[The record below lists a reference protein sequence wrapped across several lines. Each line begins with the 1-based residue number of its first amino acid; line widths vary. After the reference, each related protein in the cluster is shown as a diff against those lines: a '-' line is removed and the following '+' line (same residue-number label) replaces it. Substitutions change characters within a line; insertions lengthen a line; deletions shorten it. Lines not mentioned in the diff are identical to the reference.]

1 MRLSLPRPRLSGASS
16 SATTSAPPVP
26 YAGEALVQIE
36 TDAGPLWIPESDGV
50 MRPYLQ
56 ERGTW
61 EADEGNLLAGF
72 FRPDLRFLDVGANVG
87 YFSLLVGR
95 RCPRATIHAFEPHP
109 LTSKVLALNA
119 WAAPADITVH
129 AMALSAGDRLVAL
142 ETSASNLGDTRSRIS
157 ETATML
163 APAAALDDVLPKA
176 AFDLVKIDVQGFELD
191 VISGMNDA
199 IGRSSG
205 VVIVAEFWPTA
216 LRDRDLDPLAVLDAY
231 RQLGLT
237 MKTQVAHRLSDLTPL
252 EIVRCCETAGPYG
265 QVNLVLTRA

>member
-1 MRLSLPRPRLSGASS
+1 MRLPRPRPRSSGAPGS
-16 SATTSAPPVP
+16 TPPAP
-26 YAGEALVQIE
+26 YDGEALVRID
-36 TDAGPLWIPESDGV
+36 TDAGPLWIPASDGV

-61 EADEGNLLAGF
+61 EADEGHLLGQF

-109 LTSKVLALNA
+109 LTSRVLALNA
-119 WAAPADITVH
+119 WTSPGDITVH
-129 AMALSAGDRLVAL
+129 PMALSSGDRLVSL
-142 ETSASNLGDTRSRIS
+142 ETSASNLGDTRSRVS

-163 APAAALDDVLPKA
+163 APAAALDEVLPKA

-191 VISGMNDA
+191 VVSGMSDA
-199 IGRSSG
+199 IGRNPD

-216 LRDRDLDPLAVLDAY
+216 LRDRDLDPLAVIDAY
-231 RQLGLT
+231 RQLGLS
-237 MKTQVAHRLSDLTPL
+237 MKTQVAHRLEVLTPL